1 MKITLITVSYN
12 SEETIRETLESVRA
26 QRREGFELEYL
37 HIDGLST
44 DSTMIISKEFDDII
58 TTRVSKKDSGI
69 YNALNKGIQMATGDV
84 IGILNSDDAY
94 AYSEV
99 LNDVVNLFK
108 ASNVDTL
115 YGNLDYVRRQKVHKI
130 SRKWRSGKYYRLK
143 FRFGWMPPHPT
154 FFVRRD
160 LYKNFGKFNEAI
172 SSSAD
177 YELMFRF
184 LYVHKSSA
192 KYLDKV
198 MIKMKDGGKSNQSF
212 CHRIKVFNEDVRAW
226 SENGYFL
233 GEISVILKII
243 RKIPQYII
251 RQK

>member
-12 SEETIRETLESVRA
+12 SADTIRETLDSVRA
-26 QRREGFELEYL
+26 QRMEGFDLEYI

-44 DSTMIISKEFDDII
+44 DSTMLISQEYNDIIS
-58 TTRVSKKDSGI
+58 TRVSEKDSGI
-69 YNALNKGIQMATGDV
+69 YNAMNKGIQMATGDIV
-84 IGILNSDDAY
+84 GILNSDDVF

-99 LNDVVNLFK
+99 LYDVINLFK
-108 ASNVDTL
+108 VNNTDTI
-115 YGNLDYVRRQKVHKI
+115 YGDLDYVRRQDVNRT
-130 SRKWRSGKYYRLK
+130 SRRWRSGEYNRIK

-160 LYKNFGKFNEAI
+160 LYLTFGNFNETI

-184 LYVHKSSA
+184 LFIHKSSA
-192 KYLDKV
+192 IYLNKV
-198 MIKMKDGGKSNQSF
+198 MIKMKDGGYSNQSF
-212 CHRIKVFNEDVRAW
+212 SHRIQVLKEDLRVW
-226 SENGYFL
+226 SESDYSFGAV
-233 GEISVILKII
+233 SVLFKII

-251 RQK
+251 R